1 MLNEAVDGGYVQ
13 PQFARRKTDR
23 ESRDAPGLRVLVVD
37 DDVAYLKLLQAVL
50 TRAGFDVVVA
60 EDGPTGLEK
69 LRADHDIGVAIIDLA
84 MPRMDGIE
92 TVRRMQTDEQQRLYT
107 ILHTSYDEVETRL
120 RALEGGCDDFIPKS
134 ATSSEIVA
142 KLRTAARRLEME
154 RRLHIENTELQTLA
168 LTDELTGI
176 PNRRALFRAATEM
189 LEQGRK
195 LSVVLFDLDQFKQI
209 NDKHGHLEGDRILT
223 EVAAML
229 KANTRVDDIIG
240 RYGGDEFLLLLPD
253 TDGREARAI
262 ANRLS
267 RSAPMTM
274 SFGVATSSS
283 SNDTLPDLITACDER
298 LYRNKSARRHEMEL
312 RPRV

>member
-1 MLNEAVDGGYVQ
+1 VE

-23 ESRDAPGLRVLVVD
+23 DESRSDASALRVLVVD
-37 DDVAYLKLLQAVL
+37 DDLAYLKLLQAVL

-60 EDGPTGLEK
+60 HDGPSAIEILQH
-69 LRADHDIGVAIIDLA
+69 DQDIGVAILDLS

-92 TVRRMQTDEQQRLYT
+92 TVGRLQSDDGHQRLYT

-120 RALEGGCDDFIPKS
+120 RALDAGMDDFIPKS

-154 RRLHIENTELQTLA
+154 RRLHIENEELQTLA

-189 LEQGRK
+189 LARGQT
-195 LSVVLFDLDQFKQI
+195 LSAVLFDLDHFKQV
-209 NDKHGHLEGDRILT
+209 NDKYGHMEGDRMLT
-223 EVAAML
+223 EVASML

-253 TDGREARAI
+253 TDGREARMI

-267 RSAPMTM
+267 RNAPMTM

-283 SNDTLPDLITACDER
+283 SKDTLADLITACDER
-298 LYRNKSARRHEMEL
+298 LYRNKNERREEAESPRARA
-312 RPRV
+312 

>member
-1 MLNEAVDGGYVQ
+1 
-13 PQFARRKTDR
+13 
-23 ESRDAPGLRVLVVD
+23 
-37 DDVAYLKLLQAVL
+37 LKLLQAVL
-50 TRAGFDVVVA
+50 TRAGFEVIVA
-60 EDGPTGLEK
+60 NDGAKALET
-69 LRADHDIGVAIIDLA
+69 LRADHDIGVAIVDLA

-92 TVRRMQTDEQQRLYT
+92 TVRRLQSDDVHQRLYT
-107 ILHTSYDEVETRL
+107 ILHTAYDEVETRL
-120 RALEGGCDDFIPKS
+120 RALEAGMDDFIPKS

-154 RRLHIENTELQTLA
+154 RRLHIENRELQTLA

-176 PNRRALFRAATEM
+176 PNRRALFGAATEM
-189 LEQGRK
+189 LARGRL
-195 LSVVLFDLDQFKQI
+195 LSVVPFDLDQFKQV

-253 TDGREARAI
+253 TQSKEARVI

-267 RSAPMTM
+267 RSAPITM

-283 SNDTLPDLITACDER
+283 SNDTLADLITACDER
-298 LYRNKSARRHEMEL
+298 LYRNKSAHRAEPGASIREAA
-312 RPRV
+312 PR

>member
-1 MLNEAVDGGYVQ
+1 MERL
-13 PQFARRKTDR
+13 FARRKTDR
-23 ESRDAPGLRVLVVD
+23 ESRSDAPALRVLVVD
-37 DDVAYLKLLQAVL
+37 DDLAYLKLLQAVL

-60 EDGPTGLEK
+60 VDGPSALEI
-69 LRADHDIGVAIIDLA
+69 LHHDQDIGVAIVDLA

-92 TVRRMQTDEQQRLYT
+92 TVRRLQTEDGPQRLYT

-120 RALEGGCDDFIPKS
+120 RALDAGMDDFIPKS

-142 KLRTAARRLEME
+142 KLRTAARRLEIE
-154 RRLHIENTELQTLA
+154 RRLHLENEELHTLA

-176 PNRRALFRAATEM
+176 PNRRALFRAAAEM
-189 LEQGRK
+189 LARGRT
-195 LSVVLFDLDQFKQI
+195 LSAVLFDLDHFKQV

-229 KANTRVDDIIG
+229 KENTRVDDIIG

-253 TDGREARAI
+253 TESREARMI

-267 RSAPMTM
+267 RNAPMTM

-283 SNDTLPDLITACDER
+283 AKDTLADLITACDER
-298 LYRNKSARRHEMEL
+298 LYQNKNARRDEAEV

>member
-1 MLNEAVDGGYVQ
+1 MDPHQ
-13 PQFARRKTDR
+13 ARRKSDR
-23 ESRDAPGLRVLVVD
+23 NSRAEAPALKVLVVD
-37 DDVAYLKLLQAVL
+37 DDPAYLKLLQAVL

-60 EDGPTGLEK
+60 EDGPAALAA
-69 LRADHDIGVAIIDLA
+69 LRTDREIGVALLDLA

-92 TVRRMQTDEQQRLYT
+92 TMQRVQSEDAPHRLYT
-107 ILHTSYDEVETRL
+107 ILHTSFDEVATKL
-120 RALEGGCDDFIPKS
+120 RALEAGFDDFIPKS

-154 RRLHIENTELQTLA
+154 RRLHIENKELQTLA

-176 PNRRALFRAATEM
+176 PNRRALFRAATEI
-189 LEQGRK
+189 LARNST
-195 LSVVLFDLDQFKQI
+195 LSVVLFDLDHFKEI
-209 NDKHGHLEGDRILT
+209 NDRFGHLEGDRILS

-229 KANTRVDDIIG
+229 KENTRVDDIIG

-253 TDGREARAI
+253 TPIKEARAI
-262 ANRLS
+262 ANRLRQS
-267 RSAPMTM
+267 GPVKM
-274 SFGVATSSS
+274 SCGVATSSS

-298 LYRNKSARRHEMEL
+298 LYRHKHARRDIPEA

>member
-1 MLNEAVDGGYVQ
+1 
-13 PQFARRKTDR
+13 
-23 ESRDAPGLRVLVVD
+23 
-37 DDVAYLKLLQAVL
+37 
-50 TRAGFDVVVA
+50 
-60 EDGPTGLEK
+60 
-69 LRADHDIGVAIIDLA
+69 

-92 TVRRMQTDEQQRLYT
+92 TVRRLQSDEGQQRLYT

-120 RALEGGCDDFIPKS
+120 RALDAGMDDFIPKS

-142 KLRTAARRLEME
+142 KLRTAARRLEIE
-154 RRLHIENTELQTLA
+154 RRLHIENEELQTLA

-176 PNRRALFRAATEM
+176 PNRRALFRAASEM
-189 LEQGRK
+189 LARGQP
-195 LSVVLFDLDQFKQI
+195 LSAVLFDLDHFKQI

-253 TDGREARAI
+253 TEGREARMI

-267 RSAPMTM
+267 RNAPMTM

-283 SNDTLPDLITACDER
+283 PKDTLADLITACDER
-298 LYRNKSARRHEMEL
+298 LYRNKNERRDEAESPRARA
-312 RPRV
+312 